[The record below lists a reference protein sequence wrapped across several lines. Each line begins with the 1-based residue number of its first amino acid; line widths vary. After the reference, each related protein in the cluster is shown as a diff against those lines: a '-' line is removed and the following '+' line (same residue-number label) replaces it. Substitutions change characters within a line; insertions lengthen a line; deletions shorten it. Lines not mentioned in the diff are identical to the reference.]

1 MAGSKR
7 GEHRGNAK
15 PGRKRKISQVDGAQK
30 PNKIKMTKVDLIP
43 FANRVKGQHGKR
55 RSVLERENEMHFLI
69 TGHAELLPREAML
82 KAMRYFFQKAQSF
95 LILAE
100 DAAER
105 KPASP
110 KEKEELEKTIATA
123 EAQVER
129 YFLMG
134 SDIAYKVAPYIHPRL
149 SAIAVAPANAESKDL
164 FTLLLEEID
173 AQGRERRMR
182 VIEHSGG
189 NNGETMQ

>member
-1 MAGSKR
+1 MAGSRKGERR
-7 GEHRGNAK
+7 GGAK
-15 PGRKRKISQVDGAQK
+15 PGRKRPSGGARKDPSLKIS
-30 PNKIKMTKVDLIP
+30 KV
-43 FANRVKGQHGKR
+43 V
-55 RSVLERENEMHFLI
+55 SVLAPKGPRQRAPTVEREKQIHFLI
-69 TGHAELLPREAML
+69 TGHSELLPRDAML
-82 KAMRYFFQKAQSF
+82 KAMRYFFEKAQHF
-95 LILAE
+95 LNVSQGLIATE
-100 DAAER
+100 PET
-105 KPASP
+105 P
-110 KEKEELEKTIATA
+110 KQKEEQDQDIIAA